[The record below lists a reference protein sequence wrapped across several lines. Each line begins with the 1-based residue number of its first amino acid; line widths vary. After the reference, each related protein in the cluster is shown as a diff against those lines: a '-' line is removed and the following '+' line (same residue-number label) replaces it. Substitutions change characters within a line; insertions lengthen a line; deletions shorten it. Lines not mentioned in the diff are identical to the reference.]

1 MRFVFF
7 GSPPFATPVLER
19 LLQSRHAAL
28 GVVTLPDRPRGRGRE
43 TATSELVLLARDH
56 AIPVFQPA
64 DPHAADF
71 IAELRALSPDVM
83 VVASYGVIMKDALLS
98 LAPRGALNVHASLL
112 PRHRGASP
120 IQAAILAGDELT
132 GVSLQRIV
140 ARLDE
145 GDVLATRERAIG
157 PDETA
162 GDLLEAL
169 APLGGE
175 LAVEGLD
182 LLESGRAV
190 FTPQDHAR
198 SSYARKL
205 KKEQGRVDFTRAAQ
219 DLARQV
225 RAQNPWPGARCL
237 DPKGRELVVLR
248 ARAHGG
254 TALGTPGELVETS
267 PRLLLACGEGSLE
280 LIEIVLAGKRPMP
293 AADYLRG
300 ARFSR
305 GERFA
310 SLPEAPAKT

>member
-43 TATSELVLLARDH
+43 TGTSELVLLARDH

-71 IAELRALSPDVM
+71 LAELRALSPDVLI
-83 VVASYGVIMKDALLS
+83 VASYGVIMKEALLA
-98 LAPRGALNVHASLL
+98 LAPAGALNVHASLL

-120 IQAAILAGDELT
+120 IQAAILAGDAAT

-169 APLGGE
+169 APLGGL

-205 KKEQGRVDFTRAAQ
+205 KKDQGRLDFTRTGA

-237 DPKGRELVVLR
+237 DPKARELVVLR

-254 TALGTPGELVETS
+254 TALGAPGELVETS

-293 AADYLRG
+293 ASDYLRG